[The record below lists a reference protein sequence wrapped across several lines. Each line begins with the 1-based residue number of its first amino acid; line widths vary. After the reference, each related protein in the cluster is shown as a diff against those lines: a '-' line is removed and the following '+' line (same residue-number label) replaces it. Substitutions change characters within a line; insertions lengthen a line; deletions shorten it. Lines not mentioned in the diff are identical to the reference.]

1 MLYVILLIFF
11 IWLAIK
17 HGEWWLMALCSMS
30 AFIMSSFGIQGVA
43 EGIEW
48 ADEHIYAYELFIG
61 RIILL
66 LTGVMSVALLRNK
79 KEDQKKELEDKKALE
94 AKLADVD
101 VNGFTAENEYQ
112 PKPGWIKF
120 VRLLCERLAKTKLE
134 GESFALGIAGEWGS
148 GKTTFLKQM
157 KPELEKTFR
166 VVEFNPWACM
176 NAKSVAA
183 DFFDALKEQ
192 MPTGSQSIQR
202 DINKYVRLLAG
213 AGVLPN
219 TIETI
224 AEFVAGTGVVS
235 ISSLKAAIEHKL
247 EEAKTRY
254 VVLMDD
260 LDRLESQELFETLR
274 LIRITANFSNI
285 LFVVAYDRHH
295 IIDMLS
301 ANGISNGEQ
310 FIKKIFSTEIV
321 MPEMEPYTM
330 PTLLMDEIS
339 RLVGDGSP
347 VPQAIDSAVHSKG
360 SLETYELLTYLKN
373 YRDVKR
379 FAMAFAVDA
388 YAVEKNT
395 PGEFSYQNFFWLEI
409 LRYVDYDVYDDLR
422 TNPLKY
428 LQCKE
433 GKLYIQKDLA
443 ILKDKTEAAAIIQK
457 LFGEGEGPYD
467 MNEVRFVNN
476 FRNYFSFRVQDN
488 KVSQA
493 EYEEL
498 LRMSDVETMKSS
510 LDHYRMQGKL
520 MSLYEMIRQTEMM
533 RLKDLDTKKKYLSLL
548 FLTVP
553 YFNRI
558 YSSTIREKLKE
569 ENFKEEYKTIL
580 ADHVKSLIK
589 DMVNDGKI
597 HRGLVN
603 VVISKLYSCFQAYD
617 MDDEGG
623 RYDYKSIVDD
633 DFLVEA
639 SANNLRKILSK
650 RIEIVDIVGSTMT
663 GSALRMFME
672 NATVN
677 DWTNVSYEPVTCHYK
692 CLPFSA
698 FLEYFKEHKSDRLND
713 FMKPLEFDEEEQKYL
728 DEEPSIFDGRKTTI
742 HGIFGSDD
750 NFKTIINECFS
761 NSQKEKDKW
770 VKYWNLK

>member
-1 MLYVILLIFF
+1 M
-11 IWLAIK
+11 
-17 HGEWWLMALCSMS
+17 CSMS
-30 AFIMSSFGIQGVA
+30 AFIMSLFGIQGVA
-43 EGIEW
+43 EGIGW
-48 ADEHIYAYELFIG
+48 ADEHIYANELFIG

-66 LTGVMSVALLRNK
+66 LTVVMSIALLRNT

-101 VNGFTAENEYQ
+101 VDGFTARNEYQ
-112 PKPGWIKF
+112 PNPGWIKF
-120 VRLLCERLAKTKLE
+120 VRLLCERLAKTKLK

-157 KPELEKTFR
+157 KPELEKTFK

-192 MPTGSQSIQR
+192 MPNGSLSIQR

-213 AGVLPN
+213 TGIVSN
-219 TIETI
+219 TIATI
-224 AEFVAGTGVVS
+224 VEFVADTGVVS

-301 ANGISNGEQ
+301 ANRISNGEQ

-347 VPQAIDSAVHSKG
+347 ILQAIDSAVHSRD

-395 PGEFSYQNFFWLEI
+395 PGEFSYPNFFWLEI

-443 ILKDKTEAAAIIQK
+443 ILKDKTETAAIIQK
-457 LFGEGEGPYD
+457 LFGEGEEPYD
-467 MNEVRFVNN
+467 KKDVRYVNN
-476 FRNYFSFRVQDN
+476 FRNYFSFRVLDN

-498 LRMSDVETMKSS
+498 LRMGDMETMKAS
-510 LDHYRMQGKL
+510 LDNYQMQNKL

-533 RLKDLDTKKKYLSLL
+533 HLRDLDTKKNYLSLL
-548 FLTVP
+548 FLAAP
-553 YFNRI
+553 YFNRN

-569 ENFKEEYKTIL
+569 ENFKGENKTLL

-589 DMVNDGKI
+589 DVVNNGKI
-597 HRGLVN
+597 HRGFVN
-603 VVISKLYSCFQAYD
+603 VVISRLYSCFQAYD

-623 RYDYKSIVDD
+623 RYEYKSIVDD
-633 DFLVEA
+633 EFLVEV
-639 SANNLRKILSK
+639 SANNLRKIFSK
-650 RIEIVDIVGSTMT
+650 RKDIVDIVGSTRT
-663 GSALRMFME
+663 GSPLRRFME

-677 DWTNVSYEPVTCHYK
+677 DWMDVSYEPVTCSYK

-698 FLEYFKEHKSDRLND
+698 FLEYFKEHQSDQLND

-728 DEEPSIFDGRKTTI
+728 DEEPSIFDGRKEMI

-770 VKYWNLK
+770 VKYWKL